1 MRQRRKNFDGLGAAS
16 APRAAAASAP
26 RAAAAATPRAAA
38 ARQRRIFGAAILC
51 AALAALA
58 PAARAAAPSAGHA
71 PTVVVVTTSMLE
83 SAALELRPAIPE
95 LRVVRLVPPAAC
107 PGHFDLSPRALEG
120 LREARLVLREEFE
133 GALDGKLAAA
143 GVRGARVEAAGVGGS
158 ALVPERYAALV
169 AKVADR
175 LGAVYPERRAALE
188 AAARA
193 TRARI
198 DALGAAL
205 RREAAP
211 LAGVSAVASQHQRD
225 FLEFLGLKVAATL
238 PRPDDA
244 TPRDL
249 ERLAAAPARVVVG
262 GVQEGTQAAAAVAE
276 RTRAPLAILSA
287 FPGAPG
293 FGAGYDELLRA
304 NLAAL
309 ERALAA
315 R

>member
-1 MRQRRKNFDGLGAAS
+1 MRFRGVGVA
-16 APRAAAASAP
+16 
-26 RAAAAATPRAAA
+26 
-38 ARQRRIFGAAILC
+38 
-51 AALAALA
+51 AALAALAAAA
-58 PAARAAAPSAGHA
+58 PAARAAAASAGPA

-83 SAALELRPAIPE
+83 AATLELRPAIPG

-133 GALDGKLAAA
+133 GALDGKLAAS

-158 ALVPERYAALV
+158 ALVPARYAALV
-169 AKVADR
+169 AKVAER
-175 LGAVYPERRAALE
+175 LGAVYPDRRAALDE
-188 AAARA
+188 AARA
-193 TRARI
+193 TRARTE
-198 DALGAAL
+198 ALGAAL

-211 LAGVSAVASQHQRD
+211 LAGVPAVASQHQKD
-225 FLEFLGLKVAATL
+225 FLEFLGVKVVATL

-249 ERLAAAPARVVVG
+249 ERLAAAPARLVVG

-276 RTRAPLAILSA
+276 RTRAPMATLSA

>member
-1 MRQRRKNFDGLGAAS
+1 MRRRGIGAEGPEAAG
-16 APRAAAASAP
+16 APRAAGTERRGAL
-26 RAAAAATPRAAA
+26 RAAVLRAAVLRA
-38 ARQRRIFGAAILC
+38 GVLC
-51 AALAALA
+51 AALFVAA
-58 PAARAAAPSAGHA
+58 PAARAAAASAGPA

-83 SAALELRPAIPE
+83 AATLELRPAIPG

-120 LREARLVLREEFE
+120 LRAARLVLREEFE
-133 GALDGKLAAA
+133 GALDGKLAAS

-158 ALVPERYAALV
+158 PLVPARYAALV

-175 LGAVYPERRAALE
+175 LGAVYPDRRAALDE
-188 AAARA
+188 AARA
-193 TRARI
+193 TRARTE
-198 DALGAAL
+198 ALGAAL

-211 LAGVSAVASQHQRD
+211 LAGVAAVASQHQKD
-225 FLEFLGLKVAATL
+225 FLEFLGLKVVATL

-276 RTRAPLAILSA
+276 RTRAPMATLSA
-287 FPGAPG
+287 VPGAPG

-309 ERALAA
+309 ERALGA